1 MVNYRFMNKGD
12 DDIYLISLTPD
23 VTALFHSVI
32 DGNKKSNSSVKLVMG
47 ACSYDVHSEKG
58 TRIV

>member
-1 MVNYRFMNKGD
+1 MNKGD